1 VAKSKTIFSCRACGA
16 VASKWNGQCEACQE
30 WNTLEEDT
38 AEGSAQAV
46 KVHQS
51 GKVLDLTD
59 LSHSA
64 PPKERYNTLFQEVDR
79 TLGGGLVPG
88 SVILIGGDP
97 GIGKSTLVLQIS
109 AQLSGQHQAIYI
121 SGEEGAD
128 QIRLRAKR
136 LGVANQPLKFAA
148 STNLSRILATI
159 KKHPDCQ
166 IVIIDS
172 IQTMYAD
179 VLESAPG
186 TVSQVRFCTHELVT
200 FAKKHNVI
208 IVLIGH
214 VTKEGAIAGPR
225 VLEHMVDTVLYFEG
239 ERGHHFRILRAVKN
253 RFGPTDEIGV
263 FEMSEKGLQEV
274 KNPSTLFL
282 NEKSPH
288 MSGSAIFAGL
298 EGTRPILMEIQ
309 SLVAGTNFGHP
320 RRTVIGWDTG
330 RLAMITAVLEARAGI
345 NFGAKDIYLN
355 ITGGL
360 KIQEPA
366 ADLAVAASL
375 VSSLFN
381 TPLPEETLF
390 FGEIGLTGE
399 VRPVSQ
405 MEKRLKEAKKLG
417 FTRAFVPKS
426 KNIKKDSV
434 GLEITSISHIK
445 ELVSALNLSPE
456 GSLND

>member
-1 VAKSKTIFSCRACGA
+1 VAKSKTLFSCRGCGA
-16 VASKWNGQCEACQE
+16 LSSKWNGQCEACHE
-30 WNTLEEDT
+30 WNTLEEET
-38 AEGSAQAV
+38 AEGSSQAV
-46 KVHQS
+46 KVQRS
-51 GKVLDLTD
+51 GKILDLTD
-59 LSHSA
+59 LSHPT
-64 PPKERYNTLFQEVDR
+64 PPKDRFHTTFQEVDR

-109 AQLSGQHQAIYI
+109 AHLSKAHQAIYI

-136 LGVANQPLKFAA
+136 LGVADQPLKFAA

-159 KKHPDCQ
+159 KKYPECQ
-166 IVIIDS
+166 VVIIDS

-208 IVLIGH
+208 IILIGH

-282 NEKSPH
+282 NEKSHH

-298 EGTRPILMEIQ
+298 EGTRPLLMEIQ

-320 RRTVIGWDTG
+320 RRTVIGWDGG

-355 ITGGL
+355 IMGGL

-375 VSSLFN
+375 ISSLYN
-381 TPLPEETLF
+381 SALPEHTLF
-390 FGEIGLTGE
+390 FGEVGLTGE
-399 VRPVSQ
+399 IRPVSQ
-405 MEKRLKEAKKLG
+405 TEKRLKEAKKLG
-417 FTRAFVPKS
+417 FTQAFVPKS
-426 KNIKKDSV
+426 KHIKKEIE
-434 GLEITSISHIK
+434 GLTVIALSHIK
-445 ELVSALNLSPE
+445 DLVDHLNMS
-456 GSLND
+456 S